1 MTDRPG
7 FTSLLVGKNIDT
19 SATYDM
25 TKGAFKV
32 SIKLRKSKSLSI
44 SLPPSTSPHS
54 AHKGSIES
62 PLTPDTIHYFQAWN
76 THRSTPRGQNE
87 RMAYLYKYAV
97 LLRHVT
103 CTCTLRYAPGIL
115 QSPRGSHCTCEES
128 GTCFHPTPL
137 PLPHLTSQPQPASFG
152 PVKVVQV
159 THQCESFGS
168 KLRNTYWTQP

>member
-1 MTDRPG
+1 MTDGPL
-7 FTSLLVGKNIDT
+7 FTLRYIGENINTRATSDT
-19 SATYDM
+19 

-44 SLPPSTSPHS
+44 SSPLPHPTSTLPLS

-76 THRSTPRGQNE
+76 THRSTAGGQNE

-103 CTCTLRYAPGIL
+103 CTCTPRYAPGIL
-115 QSPRGSHCTCEES
+115 QPPPVGQPLHLWRKWDLFPPSP
-128 GTCFHPTPL
+128 PY
-137 PLPHLTSQPQPASFG
+137 PLPHLTSQPQAASLG
-152 PVKVVQV
+152 SVKVA
-159 THQCESFGS
+159 
-168 KLRNTYWTQP
+168 